1 MPAPGATEF
10 VLDPAAYGLPT
21 RDDLVKL
28 RIWDIHYHGF
38 LGGGMRQHL
47 ENLFYVERMGI
58 ERMLSL
64 DIAATT
70 TDPLGNMIAPE
81 QKREIREY
89 LEKNSDRVS
98 GLIPIDPSQPVESCR
113 KMEEWIAKGPCI
125 GIKYYGGNPGGIVCS
140 HQNNDVIIRLAAE
153 LKAVI
158 YIHTWM
164 KIGGQ
169 PRRPG
174 GDNVRGESTP
184 MDVALLAQ
192 RFPEVPLICGHSGGD
207 WELGV
212 RAVRPYKNV
221 LIEFSGSDPH
231 SGQVDFTVRELG
243 AERLVWGGHGP
254 SRSYS
259 TELSKVLDA
268 DLTHDERL
276 QIFGG
281 NLRRIAAPIFRQ
293 KGINIQNSKG

>member
-1 MPAPGATEF
+1 MNAATAREFALNPA
-10 VLDPAAYGLPT
+10 DYGLPT

-28 RIWDIHYHGF
+28 RIWDMHYHGF
-38 LGGGMRQHL
+38 MTGGIRGHE

-64 DIAATT
+64 DIAGTAA
-70 TDPLGNMIAPE
+70 DPLGNSLPADK
-81 QKREIREY
+81 KREIREY

-113 KMEEWIAKGPCI
+113 KMEEWIGRGPCI
-125 GIKYYGGNPGGIVCS
+125 GIKYYGGNPGGVVCS
-140 HQNNDVIIRLAAE
+140 HPDNDAIIRLAAD
-153 LKAVI
+153 LHAVI

-174 GDNVRGESTP
+174 GDNERGESTP

-192 RFPEVPLICGHSGGD
+192 RFPSVPLICGHSGGD

-212 RAVRPYKNV
+212 RAVRPHENV
-221 LIEFSGSDPH
+221 YIEFSGSDPH
-231 SGQVDFTVRELG
+231 SGQVDYTVGEVGVGRMI
-243 AERLVWGGHGP
+243 WGGHGP

-268 DLTHDERL
+268 DLTHDQRL

-281 NLRRIAAPIFRQ
+281 NLRRIATPIFRQ
-293 KGINIQNSKG
+293 KGYKL